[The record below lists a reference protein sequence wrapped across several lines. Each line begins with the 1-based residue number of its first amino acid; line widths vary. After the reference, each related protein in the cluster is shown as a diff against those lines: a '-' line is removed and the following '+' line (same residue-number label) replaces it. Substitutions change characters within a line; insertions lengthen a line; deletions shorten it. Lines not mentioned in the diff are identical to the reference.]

1 MARFG
6 PSGNSE
12 SYRRMGVKSTETAA
26 AVTKQL
32 GLDIYEYS
40 FGRGVNM
47 SSERAVAIGEAF
59 RREGVEIS
67 VHAPYFINFANPD
80 PDMIAKSFGW
90 LEQSAGKVLEMGGS
104 RVVFHPAA
112 QGKLEREDAKRLMLD
127 NIRRFVD
134 AATEMPK
141 ELMLCVETMGKVA
154 QMGTVAEVCEICNLS
169 DRIYPCVDFGHVNAR
184 EQGILRTKKDFE
196 EIFRYLDDHI
206 DAYKVDR
213 MHIHFSKIE
222 YGRKGE
228 LRHLNFDDTVYG
240 PDYRPLI
247 EILRERES
255 DAYCICESAGNQA
268 EDAGA
273 MKDYYQSL

>member
-1 MARFG
+1 
-6 PSGNSE
+6 
-12 SYRRMGVKSTETAA
+12 MGVKNTEAAA
-26 AVTKQL
+26 AVTKKL

-47 SSERAVAIGEAF
+47 SAERAVSIGEAF
-59 RREGVEIS
+59 RREGLEIS
-67 VHAPYFINFANPD
+67 VHAPYFINFSNPD
-80 PDMIAKSFGW
+80 PDMIEKSVSW
-90 LEQSAGKVLEMGGS
+90 VEQSAVRVLEMGGR

-112 QGKLEREDAKRLMLD
+112 QGKADRDTAKRLMLD
-127 NIRRFVD
+127 NIRRMTD
-134 AATEMPK
+134 ALAEMPK
-141 ELMLCVETMGKVA
+141 ELMFCAETMGKVM

-206 DAYKVDR
+206 DAHKVDN

-222 YGRKGE
+222 YGPKGE

-240 PDYRPLI
+240 PDYRPLV
-247 EILRERES
+247 EVLRERGS
-255 DAYCICESAGNQA
+255 NAYCICESAGMQS

-273 MKDYYQSL
+273 MKAYYESL